1 LVTVQPT
8 AAQDAFITTWETTS
22 ANESITIPTKGGFS
36 VIDYTF
42 EIDWGD
48 GTVETIVGDDPDPV
62 HTYASAGTHTV
73 AITGTFPHFYL
84 DDLFGGD
91 PNSSR
96 LQSVE
101 QWGAIQWKSMESAF
115 AGAENMTL
123 SAPDAPDL
131 TDVTD
136 MSFMFYGATSF
147 NQALSEWDV
156 SNVTDMSYTFA
167 QATNFNQA
175 LSAWDVSSVTDMS
188 NMFAGAEAFDQD
200 IGGWNVARVTDMSGM
215 FDGAAAFS
223 QDIGGWDVS
232 EVTDMSSMFW
242 DAEAFNRDIGSWDV
256 SRVTDMGFMF
266 INANGFNQDIS
277 GWDVSEV
284 TDMANMF
291 NGAAVFDQDIGGW
304 DVSRVAD
311 MSGMFDGAV
320 AFDQDISG
328 WNVSE
333 VTDMS
338 SMFWGADAFD
348 QNIGS
353 WDVSRVTDMG
363 FMFTHADIFDQNIS
377 NWDVSEVTDMS
388 NMFNSATAF
397 DQDISGWNVSRV
409 ADMSGMFN
417 GATAFNQDI
426 GGWEVSNVTDM
437 SSMFW
442 SADAFDQDI
451 GSWDVARVTD
461 MSYMFYSAD
470 AFDQDI
476 SGWDVTSVNEF
487 TGFLT
492 STGLS
497 PDNYGALLTEWESLD
512 LQNDLT
518 FDAGSSQYP
527 LTAVAVREA
536 IITDDNWTINDGG
549 LAPEASTSKTVSS
562 DGLVDFGATGVDIN
576 FADVFGSGDVTVERF
591 GNAPSGTQGISE
603 TNVSTYRL
611 VITAG
616 CCLSFGSST
625 EVRFNVEAFG
635 GITDPT
641 AVTVYKRSSEGGG
654 PFAALVTRVD
664 DNGTP
669 GDISDD
675 ELIATTESFSEFVLA
690 SESNPLPVEMTSFEA
705 RLDGEAV
712 QLTWRTASETN
723 NAGFE
728 VQRRRGPLGEEDD
741 APSEETDTW
750 TNVGYVEG
758 YGTSSRPQQYQFRD
772 VSRPY
777 DAETLTYRLKQID
790 TNGAFE
796 YSSEVRVTPSVIEQI
811 VLSAPF
817 PNPTKGRS
825 TIRYALPKSAEVQI
839 MVYNV
844 LGQRVVTLVDERKE
858 AGHHE
863 KAFVPQGLPSG
874 TYYVRFTTEEDA
886 QTQKITVVR

>member
-1 LVTVQPT
+1 VQST
-8 AAQDAFITTWETTS
+8 TAQDAFITTWETTS
-22 ANESITIPTKGGFS
+22 ANESITIPTNGGFS

-84 DDLFGGD
+84 DNLFGSD
-91 PNSSR
+91 PNSSK

-101 QWGAIQWKSMESAF
+101 QWGAIQWRSMASAF

-123 SAPDAPDL
+123 NATDAPDL

-147 NQALSEWDV
+147 NQALNEWDV
-156 SNVTDMSYTFA
+156 SNVTDMGYMFA

-200 IGGWNVARVTDMSGM
+200 IDGWDVARVTDMSGM
-215 FDGAAAFS
+215 FDGAAAFN

-242 DAEAFNRDIGSWDV
+242 DAGTFNQNISGWDV
-256 SRVTDMGFMF
+256 ARVTDMAYMF
-266 INANGFNQDIS
+266 YSANAFNQDIG

-284 TDMANMF
+284 TDAANMF
-291 NGAAVFDQDIGGW
+291 NGAAVFNGDIGEWDVARVVDMNGMFDGAVVFDQDIGGW
-304 DVSRVAD
+304 DVS
-311 MSGMFDGAV
+311 
-320 AFDQDISG
+320 
-328 WNVSE
+328 N

-338 SMFWGADAFD
+338 SMFWDADAFNQD
-348 QNIGS
+348 IS
-353 WDVSRVTDMG
+353 FWDVSRVTDMG
-363 FMFTHADIFDQNIS
+363 YMFYSADVFNRDIGA
-377 NWDVSEVTDMS
+377 WTVSEVTDMS
-388 NMFNSATAF
+388 NMFNGATAF
-397 DQDISGWNVSRV
+397 NQDISGWNVSRV
-409 ADMSGMFN
+409 ADMSGMFD

-442 SADAFDQDI
+442 SADAFNQDI
-451 GSWDVARVTD
+451 GSWDVTRVTD
-461 MSYMFYSAD
+461 MGFMFYSAD

-476 SGWDVTSVNEF
+476 SGWDVSNVSDF
-487 TGFLT
+487 SDFLT
-492 STGLS
+492 SSGLS
-497 PDNYGALLTEWESLD
+497 PDNYGTLLTEWESLD
-512 LQNDLT
+512 LQNGLT

-527 LTAVAVREA
+527 LAAVAAREA
-536 IITDDNWTINDGG
+536 IITDDNWTINDDG
-549 LAPEASTSKTVSS
+549 LAPEASISKTVGS
-562 DGLVDFGATGVDIN
+562 DGLVGFGATGVDIN

-591 GNAPSGTQGISE
+591 GNAPSGTQGIGE
-603 TNVSTYRL
+603 MNVSTYRL
-611 VITAG
+611 VITAD

-641 AVTVYKRSSEGGG
+641 AVTVYKRSSEGTG
-654 PFAALVTRVD
+654 PFAALTTSVD

-675 ELIATTESFSEFVLA
+675 ELVATTESFSEFVLA

-705 RLDGEAV
+705 RLDDETV

-728 VQRRRGPLGEEDD
+728 VQRRRGPSGEEESD

-750 TNVGYVEG
+750 ANVGYVEG
-758 YGTSSRPQQYQFRD
+758 YGTSSQPQQYQFRD
-772 VSRPY
+772 VGRPY
-777 DAETLTYRLKQID
+777 DAEILTYRLKQID

-796 YSSEVRVTPSVIEQI
+796 YSSEVEITLSVPDQI
-811 VLSAPF
+811 VLNAPF
-817 PNPTKGRS
+817 PNPTQGRS

-839 MVYNV
+839 VVYNV

-858 AGHHE
+858 AGRHE
-863 KAFVPQGLPSG
+863 KTFVPQGLPSG
-874 TYYVRFTTEEDA
+874 TYYVRFTSEEDA
-886 QTQKITVVR
+886 RTQKITVVR